1 MVGKEQL
8 LLDHILHNYT
18 VLACKLDLGF
28 EEKKIVKNDSRFFN
42 VNPRNIG
49 STIF

>member
-8 LLDHILHNYT
+8 LLDRILHNYT
-18 VLACKLDLGF
+18 ILACKLDLGF
-28 EEKKIVKNDSRFFN
+28 EEKRIVKNDPRFFS
-42 VNPRNIG
+42 VSHRNIG